1 MISCEARVKR
11 MVPVLLVSVLTG
23 AFAAV
28 AALAIAILTSAALSP
43 LAGGMLGVAF
53 GVTAENLT
61 GRASP
66 GGGRLLNA
74 LLRGSIAGGTA
85 ALVVVLLQ

>member
-1 MISCEARVKR
+1 MKR

-66 GGGRLLNA
+66 GRGRLLNA
-74 LLRGSIAGGTA
+74 LLRGTIAGGTA
-85 ALVVVLLQ
+85 ALVVGLLQ